1 MSSIGLTFLLL
12 LQAIVASSL
21 TQENRT
27 HVCVS
32 SFTTDEQL
40 SNYPWSTTTDLI
52 QSISPITIDSTGKIT
67 ILPTWPLTTL
77 QSWAKGNNTRL
88 WVGVRMTSKEDAAQF
103 FASDTTTI
111 VNAAKQLVKL
121 VSNANYDGLQL
132 DFEGLKI
139 ESKKGYET
147 FVSSCNAAI
156 KEVHI
161 RMTTTVYIN
170 VLLLKES
177 EPIAYDVRYLSS
189 FSDGIFIMG
198 YDMTWLHTKSGK

>member
-1 MSSIGLTFLLL
+1 

-40 SNYPWSTTTDLI
+40 SNFPWSTTTDLI

-67 ILPTWPLTTL
+67 TLSTWPLTTL
-77 QSWAKGNNTRL
+77 QSWAKGNNTKL

-132 DFEGLKI
+132 DFDHFRT
-139 ESKKGYET
+139 Y
-147 FVSSCNAAI
+147 NQQ
-156 KEVHI
+156 
-161 RMTTTVYIN
+161 RPP
-170 VLLLKES
+170 LLDQPSHQEMQVNHYNL
-177 EPIAYDVRYLSS
+177 
-189 FSDGIFIMG
+189 
-198 YDMTWLHTKSGK
+198 